1 MPITSQF
8 PGSARASFWNQPR
21 DTEKETRKMC
31 AQAHSYIQLHIHTYT
46 YFYIHIHTYTRIYLH
61 VLFFILR
68 RFTAHFA
75 IIHTYTYIY
84 IHIHMYTDVYI
95 HIIVYIYSY
104 TCNIHP
110 YTYIYWHGLGGNSLM
125 TGCLPIF
132 LQMKG
137 GGGPSH
143 CQWHPSPSAAW
154 ELQARRLRVRV
165 AGSWPTW
172 LGGGSGMDQ
181 PEFWTQLKREKSSQL
196 DRVESS
202 KLTRY
207 HQGGSAWGRSD
218 STWSSLR
225 VDSWAAARQS
235 GPGWNADCQQ
245 WTRARHSVRPQLA
258 RVWIWR
264 T

>member
-1 MPITSQF
+1 M
-8 PGSARASFWNQPR
+8 
-21 DTEKETRKMC
+21 
-31 AQAHSYIQLHIHTYT
+31 HI
-46 YFYIHIHTYTRIYLH
+46 
-61 VLFFILR
+61 LFFVPR

-84 IHIHMYTDVYI
+84 IHIHVYCCI
-95 HIIVYIYSY
+95 HTYNCIYVHIHAIYIY
-104 TCNIHP
+104 IHP

-137 GGGPSH
+137 GGGWRGRGASH

-196 DRVESS
+196 DRVEPS

-225 VDSWAAARQS
+225 VDS
-235 GPGWNADCQQ
+235 C
-245 WTRARHSVRPQLA
+245 
-258 RVWIWR
+258 IWKVALYDIIYDI